1 MNRRQEERNRAGA
14 DCRSAKEENE
24 RSEVRKPFES
34 LREMVETSL
43 RRICGR
49 VSPDRRAVVIVAMLV
64 LFAALNL
71 WITARAIWSIGR
83 ENAPPQQ
90 IEIPLKESNEQQL
103 LNPNNYDN
111 TNIEQDQGER

>member
-1 MNRRQEERNRAGA
+1 M
-14 DCRSAKEENE
+14 AK
-24 RSEVRKPFES
+24 PLES
-34 LREMVETSL
+34 LRERVETSL
-43 RRICGR
+43 RSVCGR
-49 VSPDRRAVVIVAMLV
+49 VSSDRRAVVIIAMLV

-71 WITARAIWSIGR
+71 WMTARVIWSIGR
-83 ENAPPQQ
+83 EDALPQQ